1 MLPETQWQDF
11 IIDRLITIEMRT
23 IQNQCLLTAI
33 INSLP
38 KEQRKNILKEY
49 TYGVTMAKL
58 KNKNLPE
65 GLKRVY

>member
-1 MLPETQWQDF
+1 MLKEEQWQEF
-11 IIDRLITIEMRT
+11 IINRLITIEMRT

-38 KEQRKNILKEY
+38 DEQRKSIIKEY
-49 TYGVTMAKL
+49 TYGVTMAQL

-65 GLKRVY
+65 GLKRVL